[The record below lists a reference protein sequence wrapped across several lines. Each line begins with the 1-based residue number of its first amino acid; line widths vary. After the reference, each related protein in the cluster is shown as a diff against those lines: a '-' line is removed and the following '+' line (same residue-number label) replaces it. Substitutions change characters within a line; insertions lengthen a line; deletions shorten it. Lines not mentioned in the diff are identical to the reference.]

1 MSLIKHILTESQSL
15 TPHVQR
21 VVREKLSNSET
32 LSNQEIK
39 LIANTII
46 DRSGHSADDLEN
58 EQLLGQLIGRIEMN
72 LEQVRQ
78 LKQTSEVGVF
88 RLLTLASV
96 RELNEDEFGIH
107 WTSDPYVIQDE
118 NFWESIDLRGNLT
131 KVGYVLVG
139 VVPSSKIKVVPSALA
154 RFIYPDE
161 VEVTFDGIRG
171 SFKSL
176 YVMRYRDFDPEE
188 DPDDDQILRTII

>member
-1 MSLIKHILTESQSL
+1 
-15 TPHVQR
+15 
-21 VVREKLSNSET
+21 LSNSET